1 MRFCYHVLQM
11 SAPSPLGQT
20 ISHYRIVQKL
30 GGGGMGVVYKA
41 EDTQLGRF
49 VALKFLPDDVAG
61 DQIAYDRFR
70 REARAASAL
79 NHPNICTIHEIG
91 EHEARPFIVMEYLEG
106 GTVRELTF
114 GRQLDLERLLDL
126 GIEIADALDAA
137 HSKGIV
143 HRDIKPANIFVTDRG
158 HAKILDFG
166 LAKMNPGA
174 SDKFSSA
181 PTVTEDHLTSAGS
194 TLGTVAYMSPE
205 QALGKELDARTDL
218 FSFGTVLYETAT
230 GVLPFRGET
239 SAAIFDAILN
249 KPPAPPSRINPDVP
263 VELERIIIKA
273 LEKDRDVRCQSAAE
287 IRADLKRL
295 KRDTSSR
302 KLSAASPVATPGA
315 RASKRTAL
323 WIGAAL
329 ILVLLAGAAAWFYM
343 PIPQPRVTGS
353 TQLTHDGKFKTGEV
367 TDGLR
372 VYFNRANAEGD
383 IVIAQVS
390 LNGGEVL
397 ETSSQLKRF
406 VIRDISPDHSQ
417 LLAVAFSDSG
427 VPLKQAPVWT
437 LPLPAGPPRRLG
449 ITVDGFNAATK
460 WSSDG
465 QYLVFVRGS
474 EVWVSRGDGSEP
486 KRIATVQGQPSAPAF
501 SPDGQ
506 RIRFTIFDE
515 AHTSS
520 LWEMRSDGSNP
531 HPLLPGWH
539 SPSHECCGI
548 WTPDGR
554 YFLFR
559 STLHSDSFG
568 DIFVLPDRSGTFR
581 RGTSTPTQLTF
592 GPTAFYIIGITPD
605 GKKLLVG
612 GYQSRGE
619 LVRYDAPSKQ
629 FVPFL
634 GGIDAYGV
642 AFSRDGKH
650 VAYVDE
656 LEGTLW
662 TSRADGSEKVQ
673 LTYSPSR
680 VSFPR
685 WSPDGSQIV
694 YLSAQLG
701 KPWKMFLVPA
711 QGGTTDELLP
721 TDGIEADPTWSAD
734 GSRIAFSSGLPSP
747 GQKSDIRIVDLK
759 TRQVATIPGSDDKY
773 SPRWSPDGRYLAALN
788 LENLS
793 KKLFLFDFQSEKW
806 TEWIHDPDGIA
817 YPAWSS
823 DSRYVDFWTA
833 KKIKRVKVGNTR
845 PDDLFSYSL
854 KIHLIPEFGPW
865 NDSAADDS
873 RMFLRDASTDDI
885 YALDLDFH

>member
-1 MRFCYHVLQM
+1 M
-11 SAPSPLGQT
+11 SSPSPLGQT

-41 EDTQLGRF
+41 EDTQLARF

-91 EHEARPFIVMEYLEG
+91 EHEGRPFIVMEYLEG
-106 GTVRELTF
+106 GTLRELTF
-114 GRQLDLERLLDL
+114 GHPLELERLLDL

-166 LAKMNPGA
+166 LAKMNPGT
-174 SDKFSSA
+174 SDEFTYA
-181 PTVTEDHLTSAGS
+181 PTVTEEHLTSAGS
-194 TLGTVAYMSPE
+194 TLGTIAYMSPE

-239 SAAIFDAILN
+239 SAAIFDSILN
-249 KPPAPPSRINPDVP
+249 KAPAPASRINPDVP
-263 VELERIIIKA
+263 ADLERIINKA

-302 KLSAASPVATPGA
+302 NLSAATPVAAAGA
-315 RASKRTAL
+315 RPGKRTAL
-323 WIGAAL
+323 WIAAAL
-329 ILVLLAGAAAWFYM
+329 ILVLLACGAAWFFM
-343 PIPQPRVTGS
+343 PVPQPRVTGS
-353 TQLTHDGKFKTGEV
+353 TQLTHDGQFKYGEV
-367 TDGLR
+367 TDGMR
-372 VYFNRANAEGD
+372 VYFNRTNSEGD
-383 IVIAQVS
+383 VTIAQVS

-397 ETSSQLKRF
+397 ETSSPLKKF
-406 VIRDISPDHSQ
+406 IIRDISPDHSQ
-417 LLAVAFSDSG
+417 LLAVSNSDTG
-427 VPLKQAPVWT
+427 VPLKDAPVWT
-437 LPLPAGPPRRLG
+437 LPLPAGSARRLG
-449 ITVDGFNAATK
+449 ITVNGFNSSTK
-460 WSSDG
+460 WSPDG
-465 QYLVFVRGS
+465 QRLVFVRGS
-474 EVWVSRGDGSEP
+474 ELWVSGGDGSQP
-486 KRIATVQGQPSAPAF
+486 RRILSVQGEPSEPVF
-501 SPDGQ
+501 SRDGK
-506 RIRFTIFDE
+506 RIRFTIIDE

-520 LWEMRSDGSNP
+520 LWEVRSDGSNL

-539 SPSHECCGI
+539 VPSHECCGV

-554 YFLFR
+554 YFFFR

-581 RGTSTPTQLTF
+581 WAASTPTQLTF
-592 GPTAFYIIGITPD
+592 GPTAFYIIGVTPD

-619 LVRYDAPSKQ
+619 LVRYDPSSKQ

-656 LEGTLW
+656 LEGTLR

-673 LTYSPSR
+673 LTYPPNR
-680 VSFPR
+680 VGFPR

-701 KPWKMFLVPA
+701 KPWKMFLIPA
-711 QGGTTDELLP
+711 QGGSPEELLP
-721 TDGIEADPTWSAD
+721 KDQVEGDPTWSAD
-734 GSRIAFSSGLPSP
+734 GSRVAFSSGLPQP
-747 GQKSDIRIVDLK
+747 GQKSDVRVLDLK
-759 TRQVATIPGSDDKY
+759 TRQVTTIPKSDDKY
-773 SPRWSPDGRYLAALN
+773 SPRWSPDGRYLAALT
-788 LENLS
+788 LENIS
-793 KKLFLFDFQSEKW
+793 RKLFLYDFQTKTW
-806 TEWIHDPDGIA
+806 TEWIDDPEGIG

-823 DSRYVDFWTA
+823 DSRYVDFWTP

-845 PDDLFSYSL
+845 SEDVFSHSL
-854 KIHLIPEFGPW
+854 KIHMIPEFGPW
-865 NDSAADDS
+865 NDSAADGS
-873 RMFLRDASTDDI
+873 RMFLRDASTDDV
-885 YALDLDFH
+885 YALDLDFQ